1 MSNPTKIENQI
12 EQGITGKICISE
24 MVLMI
29 DRFIKGLKAL
39 NISPN
44 ELKIILDLLKKL
56 NDEPRIELIDRLMRF
71 NQFTNKSNI
80 KLITEHKNCVLNTTE
95 YISNG
100 KNLKIKPI

>member
-1 MSNPTKIENQI
+1 MSNSTKIENQI
-12 EQGITGKICISE
+12 EQGIIGKICISE

-29 DRFIKGLKAL
+29 DRFIKGLEAL

-71 NQFTNKSNI
+71 N
-80 KLITEHKNCVLNTTE
+80 
-95 YISNG
+95 
-100 KNLKIKPI
+100 

>member
-1 MSNPTKIENQI
+1 MFISLTYQNVKLNKNRKSNRTS
-12 EQGITGKICISE
+12 ITGKICISE

-29 DRFIKGLKAL
+29 DRFIKGLEAL

-71 NQFTNKSNI
+71 N
-80 KLITEHKNCVLNTTE
+80 
-95 YISNG
+95 
-100 KNLKIKPI
+100 

>member
-12 EQGITGKICISE
+12 EQGIIGKICISE

-29 DRFIKGLKAL
+29 DRFIKGLEAL

-71 NQFTNKSNI
+71 N
-80 KLITEHKNCVLNTTE
+80 
-95 YISNG
+95 
-100 KNLKIKPI
+100 